1 MAHSIK
7 ISLMALAFSKQE
19 EEKKEKMFYHCVR
32 IGNEL

>member
-1 MAHSIK
+1 MKDCEGKEKLFH
-7 ISLMALAFSKQE
+7 